1 MPEYFLHGVEV
12 IEVDDGIRP
21 IRSVRSSVIGLIG
34 TAPDAEPAIAAS
46 ATTGAADDNTGLTL
60 TAKTAGLAGNAIRL
74 VVTKPDRANARL
86 NVTVKGGNTITVT
99 LATGGD
105 KAATTTAAQL
115 KAAIEGKA
123 TAHALVA
130 VAHTGDSDGSGVVA
144 TGEVRLA
151 GGADAP
157 FMADVPALV
166 AGPRAAS
173 RLGDAGT
180 LKHAYEAVYAQGARE
195 AIVVRVEEGNDDAT
209 TLANVVGQ
217 AAQGTGV
224 FALLAAASKLDLTP
238 RILAAPG
245 FAKTETARVAPVL
258 ANLIAV
264 AEKLRAVVIADGPDT
279 NETDAKLARRNYGSD
294 RVFIVDPAVSVFDP
308 LTATYVDRPA
318 SPYVAGLIA
327 KRDIEKGFWWSPSN
341 QVINGIAGTTRPVHF
356 HLSEPQTEANRM
368 NEAEVATIV
377 RRSGFRLWGN
387 RSTAADAQWAFLS
400 VRRTAD
406 ILYESMERAHLWAMD
421 RPFSPQLVA
430 DLIDGANAFGQRLV
444 GQGALLGFR
453 CWLDPELNTETVLK
467 AGKLYLNFDFEPPAP
482 LEHLIFRAHREDNY
496 YRELIA
502 EVGRAA

>member
-34 TAPDAEPAIAAS
+34 TAPDAEPAVAAS

-74 VVTKPDRANARL
+74 VVTKPDKANARL
-86 NVTVKGGNTITVT
+86 NVTVKARTAITVT

-105 KAATTTAAQL
+105 KAATTTAAEL

-123 TAHALVA
+123 SSHALVA

-144 TGEVRLA
+144 VGDVRLA

-166 AGPRAAS
+166 AGPRAAA

-180 LKHAYEAVYAQGARE
+180 LKAAYEALYAQGARE

-238 RILAAPG
+238 RILVSARLRQDRNGPG
-245 FAKTETARVAPVL
+245 RPGACQ
-258 ANLIAV
+258 
-264 AEKLRAVVIADGPDT
+264 PDRRCRK
-279 NETDAKLARRNYGSD
+279 AARRGD
-294 RVFIVDPAVSVFDP
+294 RRRARHQR
-308 LTATYVDRPA
+308 DRRQ
-318 SPYVAGLIA
+318 AGAPQL
-327 KRDIEKGFWWSPSN
+327 RL
-341 QVINGIAGTTRPVHF
+341 RPGLH
-356 HLSEPQTEANRM
+356 
-368 NEAEVATIV
+368 
-377 RRSGFRLWGN
+377 RRSGRLHLRPADRNLCQTGRPVPTSPGSLRSVTSRRASGGRRRTRSSTASPAPRG
-387 RSTAADAQWAFLS
+387 RSTSTSEPERKVFERYQWF
-400 VRRTAD
+400 V
-406 ILYESMERAHLWAMD
+406 I
-421 RPFSPQLVA
+421 
-430 DLIDGANAFGQRLV
+430 QRL
-444 GQGALLGFR
+444 
-453 CWLDPELNTETVLK
+453 
-467 AGKLYLNFDFEPPAP
+467 
-482 LEHLIFRAHREDNY
+482 
-496 YRELIA
+496 
-502 EVGRAA
+502 

>member
-1 MPEYFLHGVEV
+1 MPGT
-12 IEVDDGIRP
+12 P
-21 IRSVRSSVIGLIG
+21 IR
-34 TAPDAEPAIAAS
+34 
-46 ATTGAADDNTGLTL
+46 
-60 TAKTAGLAGNAIRL
+60 LA
-74 VVTKPDRANARL
+74 VTKPDRANARL

-99 LATGGD
+99 LATGAD

-115 KAAIEGKA
+115 KGAIEGKA
-123 TAHALVA
+123 SSHALVA
-130 VAHTGDSDGSGVVA
+130 VAHQGDSDGSGLVA
-144 TGEVRLA
+144 TGDVRLA

-166 AGPRAAS
+166 AGPRAAA

-180 LKHAYEAVYAQGARE
+180 LKHAYEALYAQGARE
-195 AIVVRVEEGNDDAT
+195 AIIVRVEEGNDDAA

-217 AAQGTGV
+217 ASKGSGV
-224 FALLAAASKLDLTP
+224 FALLAASSKLDLTP

-308 LTATYVDRPA
+308 LTATYVSRPA

-421 RPFSPQLVA
+421 RPFSRQLVA